1 LLTCLKERSSILAI
15 FELKMPEHSS
25 NRSPMEHCMQLP
37 WLYPL
42 FGAIGMSTAAVAAD
56 AESGRRVA
64 EARCVTCHFVGSG
77 QRKEV
82 GDASPFEASGMAW
95 SWVMSHYGRPQR
107 EDLKR

>member
-1 LLTCLKERSSILAI
+1 
-15 FELKMPEHSS
+15 
-25 NRSPMEHCMQLP
+25 MQLP

-82 GDASPFEASGMAW
+82 GDAPPFEASGWLGHGSCHTMVALNVKT
-95 SWVMSHYGRPQR
+95 SKDEIQVRNPQLS
-107 EDLKR
+107 DLTQAHPAAAGLC